1 MDSQKVMD
9 LSDGS
14 RIMKVIKV
22 IGAPV
27 IYCWR
32 VSATRAEE
40 LPCPKV
46 MRVVITAMSSIL
58 SYFLI
63 YAFIKGV
70 VSCF

>member
-1 MDSQKVMD
+1 MH
-9 LSDGS
+9 
-14 RIMKVIKV
+14 RAIKV

-32 VSATRAEE
+32 VSAECTGE

-46 MRVVITAMSSIL
+46 MRVVITAGASIIT
-58 SYFLI
+58 YFLL
-63 YAFIKGV
+63 YALVKGV